1 MVPNINLLPQLE
13 KKTTSPKLLYGILIV
28 AVGILIAYVFMM
40 FFTAKSE
47 IKALTN
53 EEQALMEQSEQLQQE
68 LDMRQS
74 VNEGSLEQSVQF
86 VQSVSYPVTP
96 LIDETR
102 NLLPVHSYLRSYE
115 FGADTINIIV
125 DFESMTAI
133 STYVE
138 RLLASNY
145 FKDTQISSISNFNV
159 ELGEHI
165 EQTPEQKF
173 KEVPRYAVTITA
185 TIDYMYLAG
194 GRRS

>member
-1 MVPNINLLPQLE
+1 
-13 KKTTSPKLLYGILIV
+13 
-28 AVGILIAYVFMM
+28 MM